1 MQHPHRIPRGSAPG
15 RGIAARAAH
24 RREAQTD
31 RDPDRDH
38 HAADPPVPLLPSNHR
53 LPTPAPSDTGR
64 LSFRLTTGK

>member
-38 HAADPPVPLLPSNHR
+38 HAADPPVPLLPSNH
-53 LPTPAPSDTGR
+53 PPAYPRSVRHGPPVVPVNDG
-64 LSFRLTTGK
+64 